1 MNRGHSIGAGA
12 RGCNPYANILWHYI
26 ASPKTSIQQ
35 YQCLGSREPLNPVRI
50 LCHNVKLGLTEE
62 KACLAAANDA
72 LTEERA
78 CLAGE
83 NEAQAERIRRLEHL
97 VRELQRV
104 VHGKRS
110 EKLTADERQLAFEDL
125 EGASAEVEA
134 EASAGDPAPPRSPKR
149 AERNIGHLPK
159 HLERIEQVIEPEST
173 LCPCGCGEMVKI
185 GEDRTE
191 RLDIVP
197 AQLRVIVTVRPK
209 YACRSCEQG
218 VTQALAPARLI
229 EGGLP
234 TEGAIAH
241 VLVSKYAE
249 HCPLYRQ
256 AQIYARSGLD
266 LDRSTLAG
274 WVGKA
279 SFHLRPVADR
289 LAAHLKRSSKLF
301 MDETRAPV
309 LDPGRGRTKTGWLWA
324 LARDDRAWGGPDPPG
339 VVYFYAPGRGGE
351 DAEKFLNGFDGI
363 LQVDGYAG
371 YNRLT
376 GPGRK
381 GGTPIRLSYCWA
393 HCRRRLRE
401 IYDSS
406 GSEIAAEGLRRIA
419 ELYAIEAEIR
429 GSPPERRLAERQTRS
444 APLVQAFGDWLKQRR
459 ARVSPKSRLGEKLA
473 YIARHWD
480 GLQLFLA
487 DGRVE
492 MDSNAVENLARP
504 IALSRKNALFAGH
517 DEGAAAW
524 GRIAS
529 LIETA
534 KLNRVEP
541 YAWLKATLEAIAA
554 GHPNSRID
562 ELLPWNFPSSSS

>member
-1 MNRGHSIGAGA
+1 M
-12 RGCNPYANILWHYI
+12 
-26 ASPKTSIQQ
+26 
-35 YQCLGSREPLNPVRI
+35 
-50 LCHNVKLGLTEE
+50 
-62 KACLAAANDA
+62 
-72 LTEERA
+72 
-78 CLAGE
+78 
-83 NEAQAERIRRLEHL
+83 
-97 VRELQRV
+97 
-104 VHGKRS
+104 
-110 EKLTADERQLAFEDL
+110 
-125 EGASAEVEA
+125 
-134 EASAGDPAPPRSPKR
+134 
-149 AERNIGHLPK
+149 
-159 HLERIEQVIEPEST
+159 IEPEST
-173 LCPCGCGEMVKI
+173 DCPCGCGEMDGI
-185 GEDRTE
+185 GEDRSE

-209 YACRSCEQG
+209 YACRGCEQG
-218 VTQALAPARLI
+218 VVQAPATARPI
-229 EGGLP
+229 KGGLP
-234 TEGAIAH
+234 TEGALAH
-241 VLVSKYAE
+241 VLVSKYAD
-249 HCPLYRQ
+249 HSPLYRQ

-289 LAAHLKRSSKLF
+289 LARHLKQSSKLF

-309 LDPGRGRTKTGWLWA
+309 LDPGRGKTKTDWLWA
-324 LARDDRAWGGPDPPG
+324 LARDDRPWGGADPPG

-351 DAEKFLNGFDGI
+351 YAERFLDGFDGI

-371 YNRLT
+371 YNRLA

-381 GGTPIRLSYCWA
+381 GGAALQLAYCWSDA
-393 HCRRRLRE
+393 RRRLRE
-401 IYDSS
+401 IHESS

-419 ELYAIEAEIR
+419 EIYAIEADIR
-429 GSPPERRLAERQTRS
+429 GSAPERRLAERQKRS
-444 APLVQAFGDWLKQRR
+444 APLVEAFGEWLKEQR

-492 MDSNAVENLARP
+492 MDTNGVENLIRP
-504 IALSRKNALFAGH
+504 IALTRKNALFAGH

-534 KLNRVEP
+534 KLNLLIRDTPHVRL
-541 YAWLKATLEAIAA
+541 YVLNMFRMR
-554 GHPNSRID
+554 GSR
-562 ELLPWNFPSSSS
+562 L